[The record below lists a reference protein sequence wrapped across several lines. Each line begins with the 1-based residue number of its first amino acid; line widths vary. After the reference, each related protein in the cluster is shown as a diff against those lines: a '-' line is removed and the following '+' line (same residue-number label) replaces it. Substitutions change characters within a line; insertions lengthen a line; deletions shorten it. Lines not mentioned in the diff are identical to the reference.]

1 PLLNYIFINT
11 NENAK
16 AFSEV
21 PDTSIDEKVISDSNF
36 FYSYFTLAQNSRST
50 ILNRIEDIV
59 NSFKKNS
66 ISNKQWKAEL
76 KEVIQIAIDKNYIR
90 KTFNYLTNYL
100 LILDEEERSLFIKEF
115 LTLYPFDN
123 IDNKKIM
130 NDLLTFLLQE
140 LFYSHKEENM
150 KTIINGLDKA
160 MSEQII
166 KEVNSILNISS
177 ANNIKVLSRLL
188 EERKDFLKNED

>member
-1 PLLNYIFINT
+1 
-11 NENAK
+11 
-16 AFSEV
+16 
-21 PDTSIDEKVISDSNF
+21 
-36 FYSYFTLAQNSRST
+36 
-50 ILNRIEDIV
+50 
-59 NSFKKNS
+59 
-66 ISNKQWKAEL
+66 
-76 KEVIQIAIDKNYIR
+76 
-90 KTFNYLTNYL
+90 
-100 LILDEEERSLFIKEF
+100 
-115 LTLYPFDN
+115 
-123 IDNKKIM
+123 M